1 MAGAA
6 GAGVKFFAAY
16 IDADAHLIDLW
27 KVARWWSV
35 IAFSDVPLAVF
46 RNIFPAGT
54 QEFPSTKSKDRLHL
68 VVLSCQVSGLI
79 ANIAEVVRI
88 FEFVGALL
96 ILVVHSDFFI
106 WAIQTVSFIC
116 YMVATYWTRAPR
128 ACPQG
133 SKKDWKN
140 KKFEWVTRDPGI
152 FWFSAPLFGGSNK
165 EWTNVIFE
173 YATSDPGI
181 FFYFGWCAFGKMG
194 SKSRT
199 PDDRSSRLS

>member
-16 IDADAHLIDLW
+16 INADAHLTDLW

-46 RNIFPAGT
+46 QKSFPAGT
-54 QEFPSTKSKDRLHL
+54 QEFPSTTSKDRLDL
-68 VVLSCQVSGLI
+68 VVLSCQVMGV
-79 ANIAEVVRI
+79 EVARI
-88 FEFVGALL
+88 FEFFGALL
-96 ILVVHSDFFI
+96 ILVVHCGFFI

-116 YMVATYWTRAPR
+116 YMVATYWTREPR

-140 KKFEWVTRDPGI
+140 K
-152 FWFSAPLFGGSNK
+152 
-165 EWTNVIFE
+165 IFE
-173 YATSDPGI
+173 
-181 FFYFGWCAFGKMG
+181 
-194 SKSRT
+194 
-199 PDDRSSRLS
+199 